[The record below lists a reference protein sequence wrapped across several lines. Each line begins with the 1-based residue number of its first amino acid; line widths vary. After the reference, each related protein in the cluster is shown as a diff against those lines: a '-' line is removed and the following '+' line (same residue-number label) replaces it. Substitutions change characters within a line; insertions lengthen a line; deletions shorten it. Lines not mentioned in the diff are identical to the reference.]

1 MYQQIE
7 EYNEPR
13 EILTQLKR
21 EGQIIDAEMSAS
33 EHGFLCGLIE
43 RFSPQKLVEVG
54 VAAGGTSAVI
64 LQCIQRL
71 DLDTEMYS
79 VDLSERFYRVPEK
92 VCGYLIHAAGEC
104 GISLSHHTLMLG
116 KVVAARLEEIGRDI
130 DFLILDTT
138 HSMPGEN
145 LDFLACFPYLKN
157 DAVVVLHDTALHLRG
172 LKKSFSYATSILF
185 QTVVANKFLNNT
197 VAHPNIVAFQITEDT
212 SKYIADVFAA
222 LMIPWKY
229 IPEAEQLH
237 EYEAVLTRHYPEDC
251 MRLYHQAKK
260 KMIALDS
267 QRVPYVELWNTSTSF
282 ARQNVLLYGT
292 KNMAHTCFLYLAK
305 HGIEVTGFV
314 VSDGYKEADLCDG
327 LPVYNFSEIPY
338 NKTETLIIQANMAKE
353 VTAILEASDW
363 KWLKIDHLL

>member
-1 MYQQIE
+1 MNVYQQIE

-21 EGQIIDAEMSAS
+21 EGQIIDAEMKAS
-33 EHGFLCGLIE
+33 QHGFLCGLIK
-43 RFSPQKLVEVG
+43 RFRPQKLVEVG

-64 LQCIQRL
+64 LRCIQSL
-71 DLDTEMYS
+71 DLETEMYS
-79 VDLSERFYRVPEK
+79 VDLSEKCYKVPEK
-92 VCGYLIHAAGEC
+92 ASGYFLHDAEKC
-104 GISLSHHTLMLG
+104 GISLRHHTLMLG

-145 LDFLACFPYLKN
+145 LDFLTCYPYLKN
-157 DAVVVLHDTALHLRG
+157 EAVVVLHDTAIQFSG
-172 LKKSFSYATSILF
+172 KNVFSFATSILF
-185 QTVVANKFLNNT
+185 QTVVANKFLNNAT
-197 VAHPNIVAFQITEDT
+197 THPNIAAFQITEDT

-229 IPEAEQLH
+229 IPETEQLH

-267 QRVPYVELWNTSTSF
+267 ERVPYVELWNTSTSF

-292 KNMAHTCFLYLAK
+292 KNMAHT
-305 HGIEVTGFV
+305 
-314 VSDGYKEADLCDG
+314 
-327 LPVYNFSEIPY
+327 
-338 NKTETLIIQANMAKE
+338 
-353 VTAILEASDW
+353 
-363 KWLKIDHLL
+363 